1 MLQPWSIHEGA
12 AAHAAESRGKVS
24 DGRRLAGLCARDL
37 GLRDKHAADSI
48 PIARHLLCGRF
59 SPTGSFAYRTRGRRC
74 IVRHHLHAASAR
86 QKTLCF
92 RHSAQL

>member
-59 SPTGSFAYRTRGRRC
+59 SPTGSFAYRSRKTIRLAPD
-74 IVRHHLHAASAR
+74 HLLAATAR
-86 QKTLCF
+86 QKTLF
-92 RHSAQL
+92 IMRSFA